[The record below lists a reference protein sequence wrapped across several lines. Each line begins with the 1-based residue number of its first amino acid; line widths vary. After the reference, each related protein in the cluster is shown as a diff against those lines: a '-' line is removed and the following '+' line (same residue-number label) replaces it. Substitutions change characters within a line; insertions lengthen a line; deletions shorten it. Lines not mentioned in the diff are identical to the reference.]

1 MKKIIDDKITILN
14 KHNTKG
20 ILIQKKIKNKFYYL
34 FQPIE
39 IKNDN
44 IPLKYRNLPF
54 VNYNFENYTLV
65 NNQKSNN
72 QLSTEVSN
80 NQSINIDNKLQ
91 KIKSLLIKIKTCD
104 IYKTKKYPK
113 IEEKIVKLKQLINK
127 QNENDKNNKNYLKL
141 QVEEKKLKNHY
152 LNKELLNEKIN
163 DEKIIFFHLQK
174 LVEHKKEQLHIL
186 EDIDKGK
193 YYTKFKKEYKK
204 SVPNLLQNIL
214 TRYLRYYV
222 IDRLSINEKELL
234 IQFVIEYLYFSENKS
249 NILTLLNINSN
260 SNINT
265 IIHDYGLNHLY
276 DFFSQT
282 INYYDYNN
290 KELYIFEYENKVYYR
305 LIDNNTKVNNYYET
319 IKGTPFEF
327 KITNDISKS
336 RNITLDDFLI
346 EYNRNEKRMKYNL
359 TKFFGKVINNNEVK
373 FQDNLQGNRAS
384 VTGSRC
390 TSGQFYY
397 NGLAE
402 NLVYQLKI
410 ILADLFSTI
419 FDIKHFSNK
428 IKINKEEN
436 YILFSETV
444 GKKKNRNYELFIN
457 KQKILKSIFKPD
469 TRIIDSSFI
478 LTDYKIGCI
487 YVELFLRLYRD
498 IVKYKNVKNTSRAFN
513 PQFWFFN
520 KDETKLH
527 FIKNEKIFVLQ
538 KYNKFNFLK
547 TIHDTLEK
555 IENDISL
562 MKKKTNEK
570 LYIFIGLNKLKT
582 EIIYDIKNKKDLQTV
597 SNKDD
602 YELIIDNKKELL
614 LNYINNNVNV
624 I

>member
-1 MKKIIDDKITILN
+1 M
-14 KHNTKG
+14 
-20 ILIQKKIKNKFYYL
+20 
-34 FQPIE
+34 
-39 IKNDN
+39 
-44 IPLKYRNLPF
+44 
-54 VNYNFENYTLV
+54 
-65 NNQKSNN
+65 
-72 QLSTEVSN
+72 
-80 NQSINIDNKLQ
+80 
-91 KIKSLLIKIKTCD
+91 
-104 IYKTKKYPK
+104 
-113 IEEKIVKLKQLINK
+113 
-127 QNENDKNNKNYLKL
+127 
-141 QVEEKKLKNHY
+141 
-152 LNKELLNEKIN
+152 
-163 DEKIIFFHLQK
+163 
-174 LVEHKKEQLHIL
+174 
-186 EDIDKGK
+186 
-193 YYTKFKKEYKK
+193 
-204 SVPNLLQNIL
+204 
-214 TRYLRYYV
+214 
-222 IDRLSINEKELL
+222 L

-249 NILTLLNINSN
+249 NILTLLNVNSN

-265 IIHDYGLNHLY
+265 VIHDYGLNHLY
-276 DFFSQT
+276 DFFSQS
-282 INYYDYNN
+282 INYYDYND
-290 KELYIFEYENKVYYR
+290 KELYIFEFENKVYYR

-336 RNITLDDFLI
+336 KNITLDDFLI